1 MKYGRK
7 VLWLFLLVSVHVA
20 GITAQTPTDTA
31 GVSGNSEC
39 RFPGGVDSLYACLEQ
54 VFRISLTEHS
64 YEQYQDLIGDVRL
77 TINKK
82 GQVVTVNSG
91 GSRIEYELER
101 ALMSIPP
108 FIPAMQNGK
117 PVTSYVQLK
126 FMFMIKGNRMEVTQH
141 LNYHTSSRGKDTGWM
156 KAGLIA
162 VSVLAFLLYWGI

>member
-1 MKYGRK
+1 MKYCRSI
-7 VLWLFLLVSVHVA
+7 LRLCFLISVYSTP
-20 GITAQTPTDTA
+20 ITAQTPADSS

-39 RFPGGVDSLYACLEQ
+39 RFPGGIDSLYASLEQ
-54 VFRISLTEHS
+54 VFRISLTDHS

-101 ALMSIPP
+101 ALMALPP

-141 LNYHTSSRGKDTGWM
+141 LNFHTSSREKDTGWI

-162 VSVLAFLLYWGI
+162 VAVMAFLLYWGI